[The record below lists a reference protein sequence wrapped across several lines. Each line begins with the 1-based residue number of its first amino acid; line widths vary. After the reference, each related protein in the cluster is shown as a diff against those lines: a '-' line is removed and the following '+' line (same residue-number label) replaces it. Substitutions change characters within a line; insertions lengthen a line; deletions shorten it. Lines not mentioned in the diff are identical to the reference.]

1 MTVST
6 IATIAAGLTRT
17 LGTPNAQ
24 ANSIFTN
31 LLGGQRSQ
39 RDAVST
45 DITAVIGLQS
55 QIAQFRTASRDVAQA
70 GALLSTAQNGAEQ
83 INQRL
88 ARLNEIAARAAEPT
102 ATSEDRA
109 ILNIEFQSVRA
120 QIDQTARNTR
130 FGNESLLDGSSAQ
143 LRVANNTAA
152 GQPNLSVGSLTDA
165 TLFRGANL
173 DVSTQSGAR
182 VAQASVR
189 AAIDFT
195 ATQISN
201 IQSLQGGLDLAS
213 ASLQS
218 AIQNQE
224 SAASNLTSDDFTTQ
238 LFALTEGRRTF
249 GFDSA
254 DIQNA
259 QTRRLP
265 PSYIA
270 LLGE

>member
-17 LGTPNAQ
+17 LGNPNAK
-24 ANSIFTN
+24 ATNVFTN
-31 LLGGQRSQ
+31 LLGGQRSA
-39 RDAVST
+39 RDSIST
-45 DITAVIGLQS
+45 DITAVIGLQN
-55 QIAQFRTASRDVAQA
+55 QIAQFRGASRDVAQA

-88 ARLNEIAARAAEPT
+88 ERLRNIAARAAEPT
-102 ATSEDRA
+102 ATAEDRA

-143 LRVANNTAA
+143 LKVANESA
-152 GQPNLSVGSLTDA
+152 GQKNLSVGSLTDA
-165 TLFRGANL
+165 TLFKGVNL
-173 DVSTQSGAR
+173 DISTASGAK
-182 VAQASVR
+182 VAQATVIS
-189 AAIDFT
+189 AIDYT
-195 ATQISN
+195 ATQITN
-201 IQSLQGGLDLAS
+201 IQSLQGGLDVAA

-224 SAASNLTSDDFTTQ
+224 ASRSSLGDNDFTSQ
-238 LFALTEGRRTF
+238 LFSLTGGRGAF
-249 GFDSA
+249 GYDSA
-254 DIQNA
+254 SIQNV

-265 PSYIA
+265 PSFIA